1 MLSLSTSSTDP
12 ADNLALEEYLMEACP
27 DGECIFFLWQSKSAV
42 VVGRYQNMAGQ
53 IHPEFIE
60 KNGITV
66 IRRITGGGAVY
77 QDLGNVNYSFIR
89 KGPDLKRDFQA
100 MVRPILS
107 ALAGLGIRAEFS
119 SRNDITVNGFKVSG
133 SAMHVSGNTIL
144 QHGTLLFHSDFSVMQ
159 QALNVGKEKLA
170 AKGVSSVAG
179 RVANLA
185 DFLPEP
191 ISFPEFCDRM
201 TQSVLSEEPDSRPLV
216 LTEADRKRVEAL
228 AAKYRTWEWNFGASP
243 DYDRLFTGRLNC
255 GTVELYI
262 RTGKADTIGKIR
274 ILGDFFC
281 SEDLGEVEK
290 KLTGAH
296 FDALSV
302 QDALRGTDLT
312 RYLTGVSAE
321 ALTALMFPENA
332 EDRQ

>member
-1 MLSLSTSSTDP
+1 MLYLSTSSTDP

-27 DGECIFFLWQSKSAV
+27 EGECIFFLWQSKSAV
-42 VVGRYQNMAGQ
+42 VVGRYQNTAGQ

-66 IRRITGGGAVY
+66 VRRITGGGAVY

-100 MVRPILS
+100 LARPILRS
-107 ALAGLGIRAEFS
+107 LTELGIHPEFS
-119 SRNDITVNGFKVSG
+119 SRNDITVNGFKISG
-133 SAMHVSGNTIL
+133 TAMHVSGNTIL
-144 QHGTLLFHSDFSVMQ
+144 HHGTLLFHSDFSVMQ
-159 QALNVGKEKLA
+159 QALKVGKEKLA
-170 AKGVSSVAG
+170 SKGVVSVAS

-191 ISFPEFCDRM
+191 ISFPEFCERM

-216 LTEADRKRVEAL
+216 LTEADRERVEAL

-243 DYDRLFTGRLNC
+243 DYDRFFTGRLAC

-262 RTGKADTIGKIR
+262 RTGKAETIGKIR

-290 KLTGAH
+290 KLTGVH
-296 FDALSV
+296 FDPLSV
-302 QDALRGTDLT
+302 REALRGTDLT

-321 ALTALMFPENA
+321 ALTGLMFPENA
-332 EDRQ
+332 GDRR